1 MILGFFFLHHFLQKL
16 YLKNVMSFVSRLSFQ
31 NNSCNNFM
39 YTEWY
44 NLEKRKVSGLK
55 HITVC
60 NILGLRS
67 GKHTHTDGIRVGFIY
82 WGKTQ
87 YSPPPLY
94 PSVWSTLDAV
104 ISPIWSQAAQ
114 GHCWVPPPPPPPCTL
129 TAALWR
135 KQQQYKAEA
144 ECVTAISGVQCLPE
158 ETAGDRTTEGE
169 RHKIKSGTKNKK
181 KDFCLW
187 ADSQETRLL

>member
-1 MILGFFFLHHFLQKL
+1 MIDLCFVFYFILHNNIKIKPHYWSWVVFFLHHFLQKL

-114 GHCWVPPPPPPPCTL
+114 GHCWVPHPPPPPTPVHFDCSTVKE
-129 TAALWR
+129 AA
-135 KQQQYKAEA
+135 
-144 ECVTAISGVQCLPE
+144 TI
-158 ETAGDRTTEGE
+158 
-169 RHKIKSGTKNKK
+169 
-181 KDFCLW
+181 
-187 ADSQETRLL
+187 